1 MKGPAEEPKVAPSP
15 VRGKIKSVDL
25 ARTIELKLGIEGKVI
40 IKQIRGGKI
49 SFSIETKDY
58 EKLLALF
65 HEIPS
70 FLDGDENYIKEVRE
84 TDHGKYTV
92 VVTESHF
99 RLRLLAHLYLRIAE
113 ERKAVIDIAN
123 LIDRLRTIEVNPS
136 NVDKIRAVFG
146 DYKWDPSHFI
156 ILHEESFLCSHV
168 RKLVQAHTLMC
179 LADPNEKFLPKK
191 AAFVRIDN
199 LKAKHK
205 GELNC
210 VIEVVPQDCLE
221 AARPLVKLGLPVCVL
236 NMANQNHVGGGYA
249 HGAGAQEEDLCRRTD
264 LLNSLPDFYEGAG
277 GFGDFTVLYSEGV
290 TVFRKGADAGY
301 EVCKPDDRF
310 QVNMV
315 SSAAYNLGNEKST
328 SYKDPNTQ
336 QYEDGMKRKIRGQ
349 LRAAKANHDRAL
361 VLSAFGCG
369 AFGNDSKRVAQFYL
383 DVISEQEFA
392 NAFDYIKFAIIPNP
406 SQDNNDNFTNFQRVF
421 QGKGLRPEDLVLEVV
436 EETLEM

>member
-1 MKGPAEEPKVAPSP
+1 MKGPSEQVEVASP
-15 VRGKIKSVDL
+15 VRGKIKSAEL
-25 ARTIELKLGIEGKVI
+25 GRTIELKLGIKGKVI
-40 IKQIRGGKI
+40 ITQIRGGKI
-49 SFSIETKDY
+49 EFSIATQDY

-92 VVTESHF
+92 AVTESHF
-99 RLRLLAHLYLRIAE
+99 RLRLLAHLYLQSADE
-113 ERKAVIDIAN
+113 KQAVINIAN
-123 LIDRLRTIEVNPS
+123 LIDRLRKVEVRPS
-136 NVDKIRAVFG
+136 NVAAIREVFG
-146 DYKWDPSHFI
+146 DYKWNPFHFI

-168 RKLVQAHTLMC
+168 RKIVQAHTLMC
-179 LADPNEKFLPKK
+179 LADPNEQFLPKK
-191 AAFVRIDN
+191 ADFVRIDN

-205 GELNC
+205 GELKC

-221 AARPLVKLGLPVCVL
+221 APRSLVKLGLQVCVL

-264 LLNSLPDFYEGAG
+264 LLNSLPDFYEGTG

-310 QVNMV
+310 QVNVV
-315 SSAAYNLGNEKST
+315 SSAAYNLGNDRST
-328 SYKDPNTQ
+328 SYKDPATTE
-336 QYEDGMKRKIRGQ
+336 YEIGMKRKIRGQ
-349 LRAAKANHDRAL
+349 LRAAKAAHDKAL

-369 AFGNDSKRVAQFYL
+369 AFGNDSNRVAQFYL
-383 DVISEQEFA
+383 DVLSEQEFA

-406 SQDNNDNFTNFQRVF
+406 SQDNNDNFTNFQKVF
-421 QGKGLRPEDLVLEVV
+421 EGKGLRPEELFVEVV
-436 EETLEM
+436 EETLDM